1 MLPARSSMAGFAC
14 RTGALMLAHALFP
27 DHTHHL
33 LAWLAVPVAVAD
45 SLAVVAS
52 ATPAGAQQALHR
64 KAQQLKGRLQPQ
76 RSAGQGVGWVDG
88 VQGVVDGSLHAFRAL
103 SGECGRSRQA
113 NCRPR
118 PVLCWKGFLCMLAEL
133 AVMQCMCVR
142 VCVHAGCVGPVCHRA
157 AVAVTGVQKE

>member
-27 DHTHHL
+27 DHTQHL

-52 ATPAGAQQALHR
+52 ATPTGAQHALHR
-64 KAQQLKGRLQPQ
+64 KAQQLKGRLQQQ

-103 SGECGRSRQA
+103 SGECGRSLQA

-118 PVLCWKGFLCMLAEL
+118 PGLLVGRVSLVLAEP
-133 AVMQCMCVR
+133 AGMQHMCA
-142 VCVHAGCVGPVCHRA
+142 C
-157 AVAVTGVQKE
+157 VAV